1 MEVPVW
7 MCYQHIIRC
16 SKSVYGLIKFS
27 SHVFKQE
34 SPYPNPPPSLPPPKH
49 HSYSGISWARCP
61 FPEHSGVAPPPHS
74 VNKNVMALISA
85 PRPNELNQFHG
96 VIKNVELVAWVSC
109 TGLHWPLYLWP
120 SKFIRD
126 GGEVLA
132 HCSLNAWSFCLFPY
146 AHDQR
151 CSAGDLT
158 AAGSAEFGGKCSEVL
173 SCFSMKSVFE
183 PATLSFN

>member
-1 MEVPVW
+1 M
-7 MCYQHIIRC
+7 
-16 SKSVYGLIKFS
+16 
-27 SHVFKQE
+27 
-34 SPYPNPPPSLPPPKH
+34 
-49 HSYSGISWARCP
+49 
-61 FPEHSGVAPPPHS
+61 APPPHS

-132 HCSLNAWSFCLFPY
+132 HCSLNA
-146 AHDQR
+146 
-151 CSAGDLT
+151 
-158 AAGSAEFGGKCSEVL
+158 
-173 SCFSMKSVFE
+173 
-183 PATLSFN
+183 